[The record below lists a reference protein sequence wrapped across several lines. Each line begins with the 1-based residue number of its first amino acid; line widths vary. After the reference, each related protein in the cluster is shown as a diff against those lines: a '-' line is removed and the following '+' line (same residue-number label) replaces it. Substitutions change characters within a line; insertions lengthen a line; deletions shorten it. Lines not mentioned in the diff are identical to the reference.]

1 VRKKGMRRIA
11 IVRKR
16 VLKKTRR
23 IVIVK
28 RRDQMRKMVRR
39 QLWM

>member
-11 IVRKR
+11 IVRKK

-39 QLWM
+39 RLWM